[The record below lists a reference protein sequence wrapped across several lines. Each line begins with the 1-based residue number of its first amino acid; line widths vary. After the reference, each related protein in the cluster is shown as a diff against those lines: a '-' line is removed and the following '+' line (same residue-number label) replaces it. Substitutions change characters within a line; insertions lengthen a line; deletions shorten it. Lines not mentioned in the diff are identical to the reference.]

1 MELTLAVRDNG
12 IDRAAALGQIRGH
25 LVHQQRTPRGDTAC
39 LAVHDHEE
47 RPGAVSNVSAWWV
60 KGPLLIAVGL
70 GADLWRRRLPLAFAT
85 TGAAVLS
92 SSLAVGALKDLFDRA
107 RPPVQDAGLRTL
119 VPTPDS
125 PSFPSGHAATTFAAA
140 TAIGVL
146 CPRLRYPALALACSV
161 GLSRM
166 YLRVHFP
173 LDVVAGA
180 AVWGTLGLLCGL
192 CASRLFSEPG
202 STSVDHAL
210 STFRFEDRPSELTP
224 S

>member
-1 MELTLAVRDNG
+1 M
-12 IDRAAALGQIRGH
+12 
-25 LVHQQRTPRGDTAC
+25 
-39 LAVHDHEE
+39 
-47 RPGAVSNVSAWWV
+47 
-60 KGPLLIAVGL
+60 
-70 GADLWRRRLPLAFAT
+70 
-85 TGAAVLS
+85 
-92 SSLAVGALKDLFDRA
+92 
-107 RPPVQDAGLRTL
+107 
-119 VPTPDS
+119 
-125 PSFPSGHAATTFAAA
+125 
-140 TAIGVL
+140 L
-146 CPRLRYPALALACSV
+146 CPRLRYPALALACAV
-161 GLSRM
+161 GLSRV